1 MQISR
6 EPAPIRQQT
15 VANLRNAICEGHFK
29 PGERLIEAA
38 LCELIGVSRT
48 SIREALRQL
57 ETEGLIKVI
66 PNKGPVVATLT
77 LEEAK
82 DIYQVRGVMESLACR
97 NFAERASTSQ
107 IEALAETMVRF
118 ERAAPL
124 ADGKELVQIKNDF
137 YTILL
142 DGCGNALV
150 KSFLLSLH
158 ARISLLRSTSLT
170 QPGRPLQS
178 VKEINAMVRA
188 MAARD
193 PEAAWESSVI
203 HVRNAEGA
211 ALDALAKVQENP
223 L

>member
-1 MQISR
+1 MLISR

-15 VANLRNAICEGHFK
+15 IANLRNEICEGHFK
-29 PGERLIEAA
+29 PGERLIEAK

-57 ETEGLIKVI
+57 EAEGLIKVI

-82 DIYQVRGVMESLACR
+82 DIYQVRAVMESLACR

-107 IEALAETMVRF
+107 IEALAETMTRF
-118 ERAAPL
+118 ERAAL
-124 ADGKELVQIKNDF
+124 KADAKELVKAKNDF
-137 YTILL
+137 YSILL

-158 ARISLLRSTSLT
+158 ARISLLRSTSMTL
-170 QPGRPLQS
+170 PGRPLQS
-178 VKEINAMVRA
+178 HKEINAMVHA
-188 MAARD
+188 IAERD

-203 HVRNAEGA
+203 HVRNAEAA
-211 ALDALAKVQENP
+211 ALDVLTKLQEI